1 MDRSRNEK
9 VVHNPG
15 TKSSGSGTWPNSS
28 RRPPS
33 WPPWGSGRSCTTC
46 DNASSVTLDVS
57 HSIWHRFCVN
67 GDLPAELPMRLIAM
81 DIIMLITTG
90 KNAAIDL
97 VDSKFASS
105 WNRRRLVKAAVCCM
119 PELHEENVATKLCN
133 ETAKRRYRDFVS
145 RRTMFK
151 AFKTCACTV
160 GEVRR
165 VEKGPLV
172 QALFYAPRLPHTDWS
187 PCWIPV
193 CQEFFISLIFMA

>member
-1 MDRSRNEK
+1 MASMGIREAVYYMWQRK
-9 VVHNPG
+9 QCH
-15 TKSSGSGTWPNSS
+15 TWRLPFNLTQILCQRRSS
-28 RRPPS
+28 RR
-33 WPPWGSGRSCTTC
+33 
-46 DNASSVTLDVS
+46 A
-57 HSIWHRFCVN
+57 
-67 GDLPAELPMRLIAM
+67 AEE
-81 DIIMLITTG
+81 
-90 KNAAIDL
+90 IDCHGHHHAHNNREECGNWSR
-97 VDSKFASS
+97 DSKFASS